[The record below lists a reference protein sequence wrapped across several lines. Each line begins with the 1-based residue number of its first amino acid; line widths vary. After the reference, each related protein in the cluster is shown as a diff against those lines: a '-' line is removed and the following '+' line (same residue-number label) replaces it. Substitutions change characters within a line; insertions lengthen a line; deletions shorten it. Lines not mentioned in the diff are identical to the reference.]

1 MLGRTTGIDLLGI
14 DASLIEVEADLGGG
28 LPAITTVGLPDPA
41 IREGVDRIRSA
52 IRHSGF
58 QLPQKR
64 VVVNLAPAG
73 VRKHGAALDLPIAVA
88 ILVADK
94 QTAPPGP
101 DGTVLVGELALDGRL
116 RPVRGVISAALSARD
131 KGRKRIV
138 VPADNAEEAGL
149 VEGIEVLPVA
159 SLSDVAELGRSSAPS
174 VRTDIHRRLEAA
186 RQVPEG
192 ENLREV
198 RGQALARRAL
208 EIAAAGSHNLLLV
221 GPPGAGKT
229 MLARRL
235 PGILPRMTP
244 EESLEVSRVWSVAG
258 LGHGLVTHRPFRAPH
273 HGITCAGLAG
283 GGVRPRPGEVSLALH
298 GVLFLDELPEFR
310 RDALEALRQPMEDGH
325 IQITRVSG
333 TAILPARF
341 SLVAAMNPCPCGY
354 FGAPGDRCR
363 CSPNEVRRYAGRVSG
378 PLLDRFDLVVE
389 VPQEAVITRNKP
401 EPEESSEQVRARV
414 EAARHLQQS
423 RVLSGSGA
431 GSNADLTVTQLER
444 VASLDPAPK
453 EALARACHHFRLSAR
468 GCHRVLR
475 VARTLADLEEQDK
488 IGTAHLAEAVM
499 LRKSGTPESRF
510 PRSFIR

>member
-1 MLGRTTGIDLLGI
+1 MLGRTTGIDLIGI

-28 LPAITTVGLPDPA
+28 LPVITTVGLPDPA

-73 VRKHGAALDLPIAVA
+73 VRKQGAALDLPIAVA
-88 ILVADK
+88 ILIADK
-94 QTAPPGP
+94 QIAPPGP
-101 DGTVLVGELALDGRL
+101 DGTVLVGELALDGTL

-138 VPADNAEEAGL
+138 VPAENAEEAGL
-149 VEGIEVLPVA
+149 VQGIDVFPLA
-159 SLSDVAELGRSSAPS
+159 SLSGVADLGKNTGGG

-186 RQVPEG
+186 GLVPEG
-192 ENLREV
+192 ENLQEV

-208 EIAAAGSHNLLLV
+208 EIAAAGSHNLLMV

-258 LGHGLVTHRPFRAPH
+258 LGHGLVTRRPFRAPH
-273 HGITCAGLAG
+273 HGISCAGLAG
-283 GGVRPRPGEVSLALH
+283 GGIRPRPGEVSLALH

-310 RDALEALRQPMEDGH
+310 RDALEALRQPMEDGR

-354 FGAPGDRCR
+354 FGAAGDRCR
-363 CSPNEVRRYAGRVSG
+363 CSPNEIRRYAGRVSG

-389 VPQEAVITRNKP
+389 VPAESVMTKEQPAR
-401 EPEESSEQVRARV
+401 EESSEQVRERV
-414 EAARHLQQS
+414 EAARRLQVS
-423 RVLSGSGA
+423 RIGSGNGTGS
-431 GSNADLTVTQLER
+431 GSNAGLTVPELER
-444 VASLDPAPK
+444 VAPLDPAPR
-453 EALARACHHFRLSAR
+453 EALARACRHFGLSAR

-475 VARTLADLEEQDK
+475 VARTLADLEGRERID
-488 IGTAHLAEAVM
+488 ADHLAEAVM
-499 LRKSGTPESRF
+499 LRKRSRAETEKF
-510 PRSFIR
+510 